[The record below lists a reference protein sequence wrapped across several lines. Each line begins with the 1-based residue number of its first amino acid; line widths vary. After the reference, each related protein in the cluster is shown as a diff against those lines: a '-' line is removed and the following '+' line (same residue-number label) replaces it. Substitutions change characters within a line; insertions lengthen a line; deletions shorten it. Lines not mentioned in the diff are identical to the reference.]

1 MEIQTLEPS
10 PVNTRDIKLYL
21 KKKKKTVHSARQIER
36 TLKAAEFS
44 DHSQIDA

>member
-21 KKKKKTVHSARQIER
+21 KKKKTVHSARQIER